1 MASLYLNLEHCWFS
15 TWRRAYI
22 FYQFAHKNNLKADDL
37 LSKKQLSVKPWY
49 YHQKA
54 VSGVALTHAAV
65 NFWLFL
71 VGIHFSETSL
81 YVEHGVIL
89 ALFLCLL
96 FKIHRFDLKA
106 EKETNK

>member
-1 MASLYLNLEHCWFS
+1 MIYC
-15 TWRRAYI
+15 R
-22 FYQFAHKNNLKADDL
+22 
-37 LSKKQLSVKPWY
+37 KKQLSVKPWY